1 MFLLDDYDYELP
13 EELIAQ
19 KPVAQRDQSRLLKLD
34 RNSGNVSHDRFLDIY
49 DYLRPGDVLVVNN
62 TEVVPARLIG
72 KKETG
77 GRVEVLILDYARI
90 QKEASENGRVTCQC
104 LIKSSRPCKIGTR
117 VDFGKGLTA
126 DIGVNTA
133 GIFSVA
139 FDCNGYF
146 EILLYELGKVPL
158 PPYIQ
163 RGDAFET
170 EGDKDAYQT
179 IYASQKGAAAAPTA
193 GLHFSNG
200 LMEKI
205 KEKGVLVVPITLH
218 VGYGTFRPVK
228 VTDIRDHE
236 MHSEDF
242 VISSTTADTINKA
255 KEDGRRVIAVGTT
268 SVRTLEYV
276 ADDAGRVSPGGGY
289 CDLFIYPGYAFKA
302 VDGMITNFHL
312 PKSTLLMLV
321 SAFAG
326 LENILSAYK
335 EAVEERYRFFS
346 YGDGMLIV

>member
-1 MFLLDDYDYELP
+1 MYLLDDYNYDLP
-13 EELIAQ
+13 EALIAQ
-19 KPVAQRDQSRLLKLD
+19 EPVAQRDQSRLLKLD
-34 RNSGNVSHDRFLDIY
+34 RNFGKVTHDRFLDIY
-49 DYLRPGDVLVVNN
+49 DHLRPGDVLVVNN

-77 GRVEVLILDYARI
+77 GRVEVLILDYARVR
-90 QKEASENGRVTCQC
+90 KEASEDGRVSCQC
-104 LIKSSRPCKIGTR
+104 LILSSRPCKLGTKI
-117 VDFGKGLTA
+117 DFGKGLTA
-126 DIGVNTA
+126 GIGVDTA

-139 FDCNGYF
+139 FDCDGNF
-146 EILLYELGKVPL
+146 ETLLYELGKVPL

-193 GLHFSNG
+193 GLHFSNN
-200 LMEKI
+200 LMGRI
-205 KEKGVLVVPITLH
+205 KEKGVLVAPITLH

-242 VISSTTADTINKA
+242 VISPATADTINQA
-255 KEDGRRVIAVGTT
+255 KEESRRVIAVGTT

-276 ADDAGRVSPGGGY
+276 ADDAGRISPGGGH
-289 CDLFIYPGYAFKA
+289 CDLFIYPGYTFKA

-326 LENILSAYK
+326 LENVLTAYN

-346 YGDGMLIV
+346 YGDAMLII

>member
-1 MFLLDDYDYELP
+1 MYLLDDYDYDLP
-13 EELIAQ
+13 EALIAQ
-19 KPVAQRDQSRLLKLD
+19 KPVAERDQSRLLKLD
-34 RNSGNVSHDRFLDIY
+34 RHSGTVSHGRFVDVY
-49 DYLRPGDVLVVNN
+49 GALRPGDVLVVND

-77 GRVEVLILDYARI
+77 GRVEVLILDYARA
-90 QKEASENGRVTCQC
+90 KKKASDSGRMICQC
-104 LIKSSRPCKIGTR
+104 LIKSSRPCKAGTGI
-117 VDFGKGLTA
+117 DFGRGLTA
-126 DIGVNTA
+126 SIGENTA

-139 FDCNGYF
+139 FQSQGNF
-146 EILLYELGKVPL
+146 ETHLYELGKVPL

-163 RGDAFET
+163 RGDAFEA
-170 EGDKDAYQT
+170 EGDKSAYQT
-179 IYASQKGAAAAPTA
+179 IYAAQKGAAAAPTA
-193 GLHFSNG
+193 GLHFSSD

-205 KEKGVLVVPITLH
+205 KQKEVLVVPITLH

-228 VTDIRDHE
+228 VTDIRNHE

-242 VISSTTADTINKA
+242 VISSATADTINIA
-255 KEDGRRVIAVGTT
+255 KKEGRRVIAVGTT

-276 ADDAGRVSPGGGY
+276 TDKAGRVRSGGGH
-289 CDLFIYPGYAFKA
+289 CDLFIYPGYHFKA

-326 LENILSAYK
+326 LGNVLAAYRQAVK
-335 EAVEERYRFFS
+335 EQYRFFS
-346 YGDGMLIV
+346 YGDAMFIS